1 DPRSV
6 LGVDLAGGVLRRAHV
21 RLAAEPQGA
30 PPLVRATAM
39 RLPLRDESFDRV
51 VSTYVLD
58 LLEEEDVLLA
68 LSEMRRVARSGALI
82 VCAGL
87 TSRGASP
94 HARLVAHAY
103 AITRRF
109 QPLWTGGCRPL
120 DLEPLARRA
129 GLRVVTREVVEQKG
143 RASEVVC
150 LAR

>member
-39 RLPLRDESFDRV
+39 RLPFRDEAFDRV
-51 VSTYVLD
+51 VSTYLLD

-68 LSEMRRVARSGALI
+68 LSEMRRVAKPGGLI

-87 TSRGASP
+87 TARGASP
-94 HARLVAHAY
+94 PARLVGKVY
-103 AITRRF
+103 SVTRRF
-109 QPLWTGGCRPL
+109 QPLWTGGCRPQ

-129 GLRVVTREVVEQKG
+129 GLRVVTREV
-143 RASEVVC
+143 
-150 LAR
+150 

>member
-30 PPLVRATAM
+30 PPLLRATAM
-39 RLPLRDESFDRV
+39 RLPFHDESFDRV
-51 VSTYVLD
+51 ISTYVLD

-68 LSEMRRVARSGALI
+68 LSEMRRVAKAGSLV

-94 HARLVAHAY
+94 QARLVARAY
-103 AITRRF
+103 TVTHRVH
-109 QPLWTGGCRPL
+109 PLWTGGCRPL
-120 DLEPLARRA
+120 DL
-129 GLRVVTREVVEQKG
+129 
-143 RASEVVC
+143 
-150 LAR
+150 